1 MEREETT
8 MDDRLFRDAMGKFA
22 TGITIVSIDYGGEIL
37 GMTVNA
43 FMSVSLDPKL
53 IAISIDEKAS
63 MYNKLQETKK
73 FGVSILA
80 EEQKDISMI
89 FAKQKEKD
97 REIPFIRLD
106 DIPVIK
112 DSIATLSCHVKE
124 TTKAGDHMIFIAE
137 VTGLTMSEKNPTL
150 FFGGKYRTMTSL

>member
-1 MEREETT
+1 